1 MLKVNKGNWKSI
13 DVNVSSLWL
22 IGPRAGGG
30 KHTNVYHGNFV
41 PQIPNHLIRR
51 YTDEGDVVLDIFTG
65 SGTTLYECEELN
77 RNFIGL
83 DINPWAIDFVR
94 QHMGESGKIQWF
106 LHQCDATDRG
116 VATHAIG
123 SSLAKLQRE
132 SVDFLIAHP
141 PYLDIIKFSEE
152 AGDISRISDVDAFLG
167 KFTEA
172 MGNGYAAL
180 KDKGYFALVAGDIY
194 RNSEVIPL
202 AFLMMREV
210 QTHFACKLKG
220 IVIKDMVGNRAKI
233 GQEALWKY
241 HALKSDFFL
250 FKHEYIFVFKKE
262 TPKQRR
268 KRNAASVE

>member
-1 MLKVNKGNWKSI
+1 MLKVDKYNWKSI

-22 IGPRAGGG
+22 IGPRNTSG

-65 SGTTLYECEELN
+65 SGTTLYECEELK

-83 DINPWAIDFVR
+83 DINPWAVDFVNK
-94 QHMGESGKIQWF
+94 QMGATKKIKWF
-106 LHQCDATDRG
+106 LHKCDATDNE
-116 VATHAIG
+116 VSASVIA
-123 SSLAKLQRE
+123 SSLKKLKAE
-132 SVDFLIAHP
+132 AVDFFIAHP

-152 AGDISRISDVDAFLG
+152 PGDISQIGDLDEFLE
-167 KFTEA
+167 KFIRA
-172 MGNGYAAL
+172 MKTGYDAL
-180 KDKGYFALVAGDIY
+180 KEKGYFALVAGDIY

-202 AFLMMREV
+202 AFLMMHEIQRN
-210 QTHFACKLKG
+210 FCCKLKG

-233 GQEALWKY
+233 GQEALWKF

-262 TPKQRR
+262 RPKKTRR
-268 KRNAASVE
+268 KGK

>member
-1 MLKVNKGNWKSI
+1 MLKVDKYNWKSI

-22 IGPRAGGG
+22 IGPRNTSG

-51 YTDEGDVVLDIFTG
+51 YTDEGDTVLDIFAG
-65 SGTTLYECEELN
+65 SGTTMYECEELN

-83 DINPWAIDFVR
+83 DINPWAINFMTKQMNKSRKIKWFV
-94 QHMGESGKIQWF
+94 
-106 LHQCDATDRG
+106 HQCDSTENIAAPAK
-116 VATHAIG
+116 VA
-123 SSLAKLQRE
+123 SSLKRLKRAT
-132 SVDFLIAHP
+132 VDFFIAHP
-141 PYLDIIKFSEE
+141 PYLDIIKFSDTP
-152 AGDISRISDVDAFLG
+152 GDISQISEVDAFMA
-167 KFTEA
+167 KFVDA
-172 MGNGYAAL
+172 MQTGYSCL

-202 AFLMMREV
+202 AFLMMNTI
-210 QTHFACKLKG
+210 QQNFSCKLKG

-233 GQEALWKY
+233 GQEALWKF

-262 TPKQRR
+262 SPKRA
-268 KRNAASVE
+268 KKKGVH

>member
-1 MLKVNKGNWKSI
+1 MLKVTKDNWKSI

-22 IGPRAGGG
+22 IGPRNSSG

-51 YTDEGDVVLDIFTG
+51 YTDEGDTVLDIFTG

-83 DINPWAIDFVR
+83 DINPWAINFVT
-94 QHMGESGKIQWF
+94 QQMGESEKIKWF
-106 LHQCDATDRG
+106 LHKCDSTDRDAS
-116 VATHAIG
+116 VSAIT
-123 SSLAKLQRE
+123 SSLKELQRDA
-132 SVDFLIAHP
+132 VDFFIAHP
-141 PYLDIIKFSEE
+141 PYLDIIKFTNED
-152 AGDISRISDVDAFLG
+152 GDISRINDVDAFLC
-167 KFTEA
+167 KFVDA
-172 MGNGYAAL
+172 MRNGYEVL

-202 AFLMMREV
+202 AFLMMQAV
-210 QTHFACKLKG
+210 QKNLNCKLKG

-233 GQEALWKY
+233 GQEALWKF

-262 TPKQRR
+262 TPKRPR
-268 KRNAASVE
+268 KRRVETK